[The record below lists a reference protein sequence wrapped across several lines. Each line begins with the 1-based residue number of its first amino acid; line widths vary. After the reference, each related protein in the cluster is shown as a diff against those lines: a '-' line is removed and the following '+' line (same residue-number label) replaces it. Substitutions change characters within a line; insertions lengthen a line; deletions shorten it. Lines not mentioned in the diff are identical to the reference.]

1 MKGVT
6 SRHTTWVEVV
16 INNGMHREYGDNHSV
31 QVLDMDSGAVRPD
44 PPSLDPFLTSEHNA
58 SVLDLGVD
66 SNSWRQVPSW
76 VESIDKLNTT
86 HCHSQDLENNQL
98 STFEEEK
105 LESSESC
112 LANSQ
117 ILVRS
122 SKKRGS
128 KKFGSLKEIQDMVLI
143 GAERKKRDRALRN
156 LKKKW
161 KIRAMLELMKL

>member
-66 SNSWRQVPSW
+66 SNSWRQSFIAVSW
-76 VESIDKLNTT
+76 KRLAENIETMMANVYAPFVEADQEVLWGESI
-86 HCHSQDLENNQL
+86 
-98 STFEEEK
+98 
-105 LESSESC
+105 
-112 LANSQ
+112 
-117 ILVRS
+117 LVP
-122 SKKRGS
+122 
-128 KKFGSLKEIQDMVLI
+128 
-143 GAERKKRDRALRN
+143 
-156 LKKKW
+156 
-161 KIRAMLELMKL
+161 IRRTNFS